1 MSSGEVLISELF
13 VSRRKERKDLAA
25 RWEITVTVGNRSEI
39 LFPGSS
45 CPRGICSKKNRPT
58 IFVETTI
65 YRDQIQNHILQSIIK
80 FIHNFIKFTFHHFDL
95 EYIKNYF
102 KQK

>member
-25 RWEITVTVGNRSEI
+25 RWEITVIVGNRSEI

-45 CPRGICSKKNRPT
+45 CPLVESVRKKKSPYYFRRNNN
-58 IFVETTI
+58 IN
-65 YRDQIQNHILQSIIK
+65 RDQIQNQYIYTINYKIYLQLHKIY
-80 FIHNFIKFTFHHFDL
+80 F
-95 EYIKNYF
+95 EYN
-102 KQK
+102 